1 MTYVQ
6 KDKVMK
12 KVVLALV
19 FLALVVA
26 VSYYGA
32 VVQKER
38 TKAAYDRGK
47 EESVHQ
53 VEEYAKR
60 FDSLAYSVR
69 RQELEAAESLW
80 QRELAYRWAYDSL
93 ARIVS
98 LGESKVDTLKMKSEL
113 ALSDKEKTESG
124 IDSTKEKS
132 LLKHK
137 RILSYYKKR
146 CRALPKDLSPY
157 EKRVALV
164 EIRDETAQKFSIA
177 LSELDKIRADN
188 KLDY

>member
-1 MTYVQ
+1 
-6 KDKVMK
+6 MK

-26 VSYYGA
+26 VSYYRA
-32 VVQKER
+32 VTQKER
-38 TKAAYDRGK
+38 TQSAYERGK
-47 EESVHQ
+47 EESTHQ
-53 VEEYAKR
+53 VEEYAER

-69 RQELEAAESLW
+69 RQDLEAAESLW

-98 LGESKVDTLKMKSEL
+98 LEKSEIDSL
-113 ALSDKEKTESG
+113 EMNSEPAQSDKEKTESG

-137 RILSYYKKR
+137 QILSYYKKR
-146 CRALPKDLSPY
+146 YRALPKDLSPY
-157 EKRVALV
+157 EKSVALA
-164 EIRDETAQKFSIA
+164 EIRDETAQKFSIP
-177 LSELDKIRADN
+177 LSELDEIRTDN
-188 KLDY
+188 ELDY

>member
-1 MTYVQ
+1 
-6 KDKVMK
+6 MK

-32 VVQKER
+32 VTQKER
-38 TKAAYDRGK
+38 TQAAYERGK
-47 EESVHQ
+47 EESTHQ

-98 LGESKVDTLKMKSEL
+98 LEKSKTDSPKTKLEP
-113 ALSDKEKTESG
+113 AQHDKEKTESG
-124 IDSTKEKS
+124 IDSTKENS
-132 LLKHK
+132 LLRHK
-137 RILSYYKKR
+137 QILSYYKKR
-146 CRALPKDLSPY
+146 YRALPKDLSPY
-157 EKRVALV
+157 EKRVALA
-164 EIRDETAQKFSIA
+164 EIRDETAQKFSIP
-177 LSELDKIRADN
+177 LSELDKIRTDN

>member
-1 MTYVQ
+1 V
-6 KDKVMK
+6 K
-12 KVVLALV
+12 KVILALV

-32 VVQKER
+32 VMQKER
-38 TKAAYDRGK
+38 TKAAYERGK

-53 VEEYAKR
+53 IEEYAKR
-60 FDSLAYSVR
+60 YDSLAYSFR
-69 RQELEAAESLW
+69 RQELEVAESLW

-93 ARIVS
+93 ARIVG
-98 LGESKVDTLKMKSEL
+98 LEKGKTDLLKMKSESVQ
-113 ALSDKEKTESG
+113 SDKEKTESG
-124 IDSTKEKS
+124 IYSTKEKS
-132 LLKHK
+132 PLKH
-137 RILSYYKKR
+137 RQILSYYKMR
-146 CRALPKDLSPY
+146 CRALPEDLSPY

-164 EIRDETAQKFSIA
+164 EIRGETAQKFSIP

>member
-1 MTYVQ
+1 
-6 KDKVMK
+6 MK

-32 VVQKER
+32 LMQKER
-38 TKAAYDRGK
+38 TKAAYERGK
-47 EESVHQ
+47 KESALQ
-53 VEEYAKR
+53 IKEYAKR
-60 FDSLAYSVR
+60 FDSLGYSVR

-93 ARIVS
+93 AKIVS
-98 LGESKVDTLKMKSEL
+98 LEKSKIDSAKMKSEP
-113 ALSDKEKTESG
+113 AQSNKEKTESR

-137 RILSYYKKR
+137 QILSYYKKR
-146 CRALPKDLSPY
+146 YNALPKDLSPY

-164 EIRDETAQKFSIA
+164 EIRDETAHKFSIP
-177 LSELDKIRADN
+177 LSELDKIRTDN